1 MPCHYVGFE
10 YSKTS
15 SLEAVERYK
24 GIDDLNVPGIFIIG
38 DVGDEKNTIDKILL
52 NEKFK
57 DIKYPITF
65 DIVSC

>member
-52 NEKFK
+52 NDDFK
-57 DIKYPITF
+57 DIMSPITF